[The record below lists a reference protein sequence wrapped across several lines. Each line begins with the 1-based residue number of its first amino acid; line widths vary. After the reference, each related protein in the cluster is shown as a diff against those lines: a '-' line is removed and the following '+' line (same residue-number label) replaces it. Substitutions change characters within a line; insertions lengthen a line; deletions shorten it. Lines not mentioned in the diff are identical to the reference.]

1 MLFLLSSL
9 LSAALAQTP
18 LQSPVTPAIPATS
31 VTVTAT
37 RGTLA
42 PAETTPAVSQAANR
56 EQFGILPLSTS
67 GNALEGMAGILV
79 QQSSYAQVSPFLRGL
94 TGYQVLNLLDG
105 LRFNNSSFRS
115 GPNQY
120 LAFVDPSQAFRIET
134 VLGPTGAQYG
144 SDAMGGVIHVLT
156 PPAYY
161 AQGGAREVHGEMRFG
176 AATADRSTGG
186 YGQVMLGTPRFA
198 WLVGGS
204 GRALGDL
211 RGGGAADSRNVLR
224 RLFGLHDEQIRGVL
238 GSRMPGTGFE
248 QYGVNT
254 KLNARPR
261 PDHLVTLW
269 YQRSSTHNVRGYKD
283 LWGGLGRLR
292 SDFDPQVMDFAYA
305 RYEKLRFAGLDTING
320 TFSVNE
326 QRDGSERQN
335 LLRTDSITRDDNTV
349 RSVGYTG
356 QAGKLWNAR
365 HSVQFGADY
374 YDEFIDSFRLV
385 TAPATGRTVEQRA
398 LYPNGS
404 RYGTFGL
411 FGQGVFEP
419 VAKLRIMLA
428 GRVTRVGF
436 QTADTALRFRNFTYQ
451 TSASYNLTRQVGL
464 HFLAGRG
471 FRAPN
476 LNDLGALGLN
486 DLGFEIPAAESV
498 GAGALLGA
506 SAGENAL
513 SLGRAVAGLRA
524 ESLQNYEAGLTL
536 RAGPVYSRVQ
546 AFHADLYDPIVRRTL
561 LFPAS
566 AVPTSLAGLAV
577 TPIAPTAAQREQGV
591 VAVATA
597 SDPRAVKAFVN
608 DGQTRYYGLEWLGRW
623 TVNRYWTAEANYSFI
638 AGRDLNP
645 NRPVRRLPPQMGN
658 VALRY
663 SRRWWFEVRAMA
675 AGAQTRLSGGDIDDE
690 RIGASRRRSDIA
702 AFFNGALVAPYVT
715 GGRFTPTG
723 ETLAEIQNRVLPI
736 GATVNGV
743 RITDDASRAPL
754 YLSTAGWVTV
764 NVNAGVPIGE
774 RWSVGGGIQNLTD
787 RNYRVHGSGVDSPGI
802 SVFGNVAFRW

>member
-1 MLFLLSSL
+1 M
-9 LSAALAQTP
+9 
-18 LQSPVTPAIPATS
+18 
-31 VTVTAT
+31 TVTAT

-42 PAETTPAVSQAANR
+42 PVETTPAVSQATNR

-79 QQSSYAQVSPFLRGL
+79 QQSTYAQVSPFLRGL

-161 AQGGAREVHGEMRFG
+161 AQGAGREVHGEVRFG
-176 AATADRSTGG
+176 GASADRSMGG
-186 YGQVMLGTPRFA
+186 YGQVQLGTPRFA

-211 RGGGAADSRNVLR
+211 RGGGGADSRNALR
-224 RLFGLHDEQIRGVL
+224 RFFGLNDEQIRGVL

-248 QYGVNT
+248 QYGFNT

-261 PDHLVTLW
+261 PDHLLTLW
-269 YQRSSTHNVRGYKD
+269 FQRSSTHNVQGYKD
-283 LWGGLGRLR
+283 LWGGLGRLQ
-292 SDFDPQVMDFAYA
+292 SDFDPQVLDFAYA
-305 RYEKLRFAGLDTING
+305 RYEKLRFAGLDTISG

-335 LLRTDSITRDDNTV
+335 LLRTDSITRDDSTV
-349 RSVGYTG
+349 RSLGYTV

-374 YDEFIDSFRLV
+374 YDEFIDSFRQV
-385 TAPATGRTVEQRA
+385 TTPVNGRTVEQRA

-404 RYGTFGL
+404 KYGTFGA

-419 VAKLRIMLA
+419 LPKLRIMLA
-428 GRVTRVGF
+428 GRLTRIGFRTFAERNRSTNGTPLGVT
-436 QTADTALRFRNFTYQ
+436 DSELSFRDFTYQ
-451 TSASYNLTRQVGL
+451 TSASYNLTQRLGV

-486 DLGFEIPAAESV
+486 DLGFEIPASESV

-506 SAGENAL
+506 SSGENAL
-513 SLGRAVAGLRA
+513 SLGRAVTGLRA
-524 ESLQNYEAGLTL
+524 ESLQNYEAGFTL

-561 LFPAS
+561 LFPAG
-566 AVPTSLAGLAV
+566 AAPTSLAGLAV
-577 TPIAPTAAQREQGV
+577 APIAPTAAQRQQGV
-591 VAVATA
+591 VTVATA
-597 SDPRAVKAFVN
+597 NDPRAVKAFVN

-623 TVNRYWTAEANYSFI
+623 TVNRYWTAESNYSFI
-638 AGRDLNP
+638 VGRDLNP
-645 NRPVRRLPPQMGN
+645 NRNVRRLPPQMGN
-658 VALRY
+658 VSLRY
-663 SRRWWFEVRAMA
+663 SRRWWMEVRAMA

-702 AFFNGALVAPYVT
+702 AFFNGALVAPYVS

-736 GATVNGV
+736 GSTINGV
-743 RITDDASRAPL
+743 RIADDASRAPM
-754 YLSTAGWVTV
+754 YLSTAGWVTL
-764 NVNAGVPIGE
+764 NVSAGMPIGE

-787 RNYRVHGSGVDSPGI
+787 RNYRVHGSGMDSPGI
-802 SVFGNVAFRW
+802 SVFGSLGFRW